1 MFKDQSLGIAA
12 SVFLAL
18 FVLYTVNSV
27 FIIMKN
33 GLKSRFTSLGV
44 YGLIRIGG
52 QIAGIGFA
60 INGFSNTS
68 WFIAY
73 IILGAEGFIMLIVG
87 NLIFLI
93 NEHNNAWGSSY
104 LTKKFIRGIKGK
116 MGIDRLIHL
125 LVIPANVCIIYSG
138 VLLSKDDLTA
148 ADAAKSKSL
157 RTAGVIILLAQIV
170 LISAFTLH
178 TFFVAKLRNPV
189 MYCLL
194 FIMPF
199 ILMRGIYGIL
209 AVYVPSMNYFS
220 YETYLNGNKTLVT
233 IFEYVLGTTMEF
245 ITALT
250 LMNTHW
256 IKRYTDPKVS
266 ASNSDESLEKDVV

>member
-12 SVFLAL
+12 SVYLAL
-18 FVLYTVNSV
+18 FVLYTINSI
-27 FIIMKN
+27 FIIYKN

-73 IILGAEGFIMLIVG
+73 VILGAEGFIMLIIG

-93 NEHNNAWGSSY
+93 NEHDKAWGKSY
-104 LTKKFIRGIKGK
+104 LTKKIIPGLRGK
-116 MGIDRLIHL
+116 MGIDRLIHI

-138 VLLSKDDLTA
+138 VILSGDNLTT
-148 ADAAKSKSL
+148 ADEAKSKDL
-157 RTAGVIILLAQIV
+157 RIAGVIILLAQIV
-170 LISAFTLH
+170 IISCFTLH
-178 TFFVAKLRNPV
+178 TFFVAKLRNPI

-199 ILMRGIYGIL
+199 ILMRGIYGLL
-209 AVYVPSMNYFS
+209 AVYVPKMNYFS
-220 YETYLNGNKTLVT
+220 FENYVNGNKSLVT

-256 IKRYTDPKVS
+256 LKRYSDRVS
-266 ASNSDESLEKDVV
+266 TNNSDESLEKDVV